1 MGEAFNRK
9 SSINGQTQAHPASS
23 SSHVTIFRSNDQPS
37 SSCKAGGRYRMLS
50 FHSGTRSVSS
60 AVHRAHVSKSKIDS
74 VSNRGAFFR
83 TNLCEVS
90 CVCIHRPENQ
100 SVRKLSGH
108 KRVILWLKPDPWTGG
123 NRKRPTFS
131 HDAETAN
138 DKRSCG
144 DWDSDFLFLL
154 TFVCASLGGKFFF
167 HSNGTP

>member
-23 SSHVTIFRSNDQPS
+23 SSHVTIFRSIALQGWRPLPDVIFPFGNTICLICRS
-37 SSCKAGGRYRMLS
+37 SRARVEIKDRFCFKPGS
-50 FHSGTRSVSS
+50 F
-60 AVHRAHVSKSKIDS
+60 
-74 VSNRGAFFR
+74 FFR

-167 HSNGTP
+167 HFNGTP

>member
-1 MGEAFNRK
+1 MGKRRLTRPRPVHTWPFSAPTTNHH
-9 SSINGQTQAHPASS
+9 HPARLEAVTGCYLSIREHDL
-23 SSHVTIFRSNDQPS
+23 SHLPYIARTCRNQRQILFQT
-37 SSCKAGGRYRMLS
+37 GEL
-50 FHSGTRSVSS
+50 
-60 AVHRAHVSKSKIDS
+60 
-74 VSNRGAFFR
+74 FFR
-83 TNLCEVS
+83 ANLCEVS

-108 KRVILWLKPDPWTGG
+108 KRVILWVKPDPWTGG

-144 DWDSDFLFLL
+144 DWDSDFLFLI
-154 TFVCASLGGKFFF
+154 TFVCASPSGKFFF